1 MNSSISALTKK
12 SVEELDDIYGF
23 VAYNNLVYKLYGDSV
38 VNGFTITAELPHLN
52 QSIDQNAL
60 RDKLDHYS
68 KTYLRE
74 LGFQL
79 SASVFE
85 VWLFDVLRILLINP
99 NRLNKKRKVDVAD
112 VISAKSIE
120 DLKRSVIDAELNEIR
135 YKNPAEWF
143 EYLGS
148 FANIGAP
155 SAHDIETVS
164 EIKASRDI
172 LTHNNGIA
180 NQTYLHKSGSLA
192 RVKEGEPIQISTEYF
207 NDSWKH
213 LRKVVETVGN
223 QVADKVS
230 A

>member
-23 VAYNNLVYKLYGDSV
+23 VAYNNLVYKLYRDSV
-38 VNGFTITAELPHLN
+38 ANGFKITAELPHVN
-52 QSIDQNAL
+52 QSVDQNAL

-112 VISAKSIE
+112 VISARSLE
-120 DLKRSVIDAELNEIR
+120 DLTRTVIDAELNEIR
-135 YKNPAEWF
+135 YRKPAEWF
-143 EYLGS
+143 EYLAS

-155 SAHDIETVS
+155 SAHDIERVS

-172 LTHNNGIA
+172 LAHNNGIA
-180 NQTYLHKSGSLA
+180 NQIYLHKSGPLA

-223 QVADKVS
+223 LVADRVS